1 MGLRSTGASMLKTYS
16 LNTVFPGRWIG
27 RDGPTPWP
35 PRSPD
40 LTPLD
45 FFLWGYVKTQ
55 VFETEV
61 QNIEQLKERI
71 SDAVASVIPAML
83 TNTWSEIR
91 KRLLKLRDNQGRH
104 VEH

>member
-1 MGLRSTGASMLKTYS
+1 MNGKNVIYTQICINLEEEKK
-16 LNTVFPGRWIG
+16 GRWIG

-61 QNIEQLKERI
+61 QNIEQQKERI
-71 SDAVASVIPAML
+71 SNAVASVIPAML